1 MEVKAYAYGGKHCGC
16 VALVSAPRCLI
27 LAFASASSIN
37 AAHLNEHSALVK
49 IRKTE
54 EAKKITLELR

>member
-1 MEVKAYAYGGKHCGC
+1 MLM
-16 VALVSAPRCLI
+16 VASIVDVWPFVSAPRCLI
-27 LAFASASSIN
+27 SAFASASSIN